1 MTTNLMDQ
9 YIQNTRNNI
18 KDFTK
23 MFFGEEYNEEISNE
37 YIDTYIESRI
47 YNFGEGED
55 KFFYIRINS
64 NLSIKKNELQM
75 RFPKIEEKVLD
86 DNLRIYQ
93 FVFYIDGVR
102 PIADLPQ
109 FCKLVCDKRNTQFE
123 LKSVIN
129 LEERLSKLIK
139 RVNEE
144 KESFFKK
151 YETEYFS
158 LNIEKYKL
166 IDNTYKVDL
175 NYEFKIPYIYSEKV
189 IEEVYNEG
197 VINEDKLMIEY
208 TLLTL
213 LCIKDINKGNFDTK
227 YIVNF
232 ASSLYK
238 KKQKLKQTLKIL
250 DNAVAQDKV
259 FLKLNYQDFEE
270 NKELIYELMKDGF
283 RFAIIIDDTF
293 NPSIMDLKKLSI
305 FKYLLIEEQ
314 SKNFDEIKR
323 LEQYLNNIVIYEV

>member
-23 MFFGEEYNEEISNE
+23 MFFGEEYSEEISNE
-37 YIDTYIESRI
+37 YIDSYIESRI

-102 PIADLPQ
+102 SIADLPQ

-129 LEERLSKLIK
+129 LEERLLKLIK

>member
-129 LEERLSKLIK
+129 LEERLLKLIK

-293 NPSIMDLKKLSI
+293 NPSIMELKKLSI
-305 FKYLLIEEQ
+305 FKYLLIAEQ

-323 LEQYLNNIVIYEV
+323 VEQYLNNIVIYEV

>member
-129 LEERLSKLIK
+129 LEERLLKLIK

-293 NPSIMDLKKLSI
+293 NPSIMELKKLSI
-305 FKYLLIEEQ
+305 FKYLLIAEQ

>member
-129 LEERLSKLIK
+129 LEERLLKLIK

-213 LCIKDINKGNFDTK
+213 LCIKDINNGNFDTK

-293 NPSIMDLKKLSI
+293 NPSIMELKKLSI
-305 FKYLLIEEQ
+305 FKYLLIAEQ

-323 LEQYLNNIVIYEV
+323 VEQYLNNIVIYEV

>member
-1 MTTNLMDQ
+1 MTANLMDQ

-129 LEERLSKLIK
+129 LEERLLKLIK

-213 LCIKDINKGNFDTK
+213 LCIKDINKGKFDTK

-259 FLKLNYQDFEE
+259 FLKLNYHDFEE

-283 RFAIIIDDTF
+283 RFAIIIDDIF
-293 NPSIMDLKKLSI
+293 NPSIMELKKLSI

-314 SKNFDEIKR
+314 SKNYDEIKR

>member
-1 MTTNLMDQ
+1 MTANLMDQ

-259 FLKLNYQDFEE
+259 FLKLNYHDFEE

-293 NPSIMDLKKLSI
+293 NPSIMELKKLSI
-305 FKYLLIEEQ
+305 FKYLLIAEQ

>member
-1 MTTNLMDQ
+1 M
-9 YIQNTRNNI
+9 
-18 KDFTK
+18 
-23 MFFGEEYNEEISNE
+23 
-37 YIDTYIESRI
+37 
-47 YNFGEGED
+47 
-55 KFFYIRINS
+55 
-64 NLSIKKNELQM
+64 
-75 RFPKIEEKVLD
+75 
-86 DNLRIYQ
+86 
-93 FVFYIDGVR
+93 
-102 PIADLPQ
+102 
-109 FCKLVCDKRNTQFE
+109 
-123 LKSVIN
+123 
-129 LEERLSKLIK
+129 
-139 RVNEE
+139 
-144 KESFFKK
+144 
-151 YETEYFS
+151 
-158 LNIEKYKL
+158 
-166 IDNTYKVDL
+166 
-175 NYEFKIPYIYSEKV
+175 
-189 IEEVYNEG
+189 YNEG

-293 NPSIMDLKKLSI
+293 NPSIMELKKLSI

-314 SKNFDEIKR
+314 SKNYDEIKR

>member
-47 YNFGEGED
+47 YNFGEGKD

-129 LEERLSKLIK
+129 LEERLLKLIK

-259 FLKLNYQDFEE
+259 FLKLNYHDFEE

-293 NPSIMDLKKLSI
+293 SPSIMELKKLSI
-305 FKYLLIEEQ
+305 FKYLLIAEQ

>member
-1 MTTNLMDQ
+1 MTSNLTDQ
-9 YIQNTRNNI
+9 YIKIIKNGI

-47 YNFGEGED
+47 YNYGEGDD

-64 NLSIKKNELQM
+64 NLLAKKKDLQI
-75 RFPKIEEKVLD
+75 RFPKIEEKILD
-86 DNLRIYQ
+86 NNMKIYQ

-102 PIADLPQ
+102 QIADLPQ
-109 FCKLVCDKRNTQFE
+109 FCKLICDKRDTQFE

-129 LEERLSKLIK
+129 LEERVLKLIK
-139 RVNEE
+139 KINEE
-144 KESFFKK
+144 KEEFFKK

-158 LNIEKYKL
+158 LDIEKYKL

-175 NYEFKIPYIYSEKV
+175 NYKFKIPYIYSDRV

-213 LCIKDINKGNFDTK
+213 LCIKDINKVDFDTK

-238 KKQKLKQTLKIL
+238 KKQKLKQTLRIL

-259 FLKLNYQDFEE
+259 FFKLFYHDFEE

-293 NPSIMDLKKLSI
+293 NPSIMELKKLSI
-305 FKYLLIEEQ
+305 FKYLLVTEQ
-314 SKNFDEIKR
+314 SKNYYEIKR
-323 LEQYLNNIVIYEV
+323 LEQYLNNIVIYEL

>member
-64 NLSIKKNELQM
+64 NLTIKKNELQM
-75 RFPKIEEKVLD
+75 RIPKIEEKVLD

-129 LEERLSKLIK
+129 LEERLLKLIK

-175 NYEFKIPYIYSEKV
+175 NCEFKIPYIYSEKV

-293 NPSIMDLKKLSI
+293 NPSIMELKKLSI
-305 FKYLLIEEQ
+305 FKYLLIAEQ

-323 LEQYLNNIVIYEV
+323 VEQYLNNIVIYEV

>member
-1 MTTNLMDQ
+1 MTANLMDQ

-129 LEERLSKLIK
+129 LEERLLKLIK

>member
-93 FVFYIDGVR
+93 IVFYIDGVR

-129 LEERLSKLIK
+129 LEERLLKLIK

-293 NPSIMDLKKLSI
+293 NPSIMELKKLSI
-305 FKYLLIEEQ
+305 FKYLLIAEQ

-323 LEQYLNNIVIYEV
+323 VEQYLNNIVIYEV

>member
-1 MTTNLMDQ
+1 MTANLMDQ

-102 PIADLPQ
+102 PMADLPQ

-129 LEERLSKLIK
+129 LEERLLKLIK

-293 NPSIMDLKKLSI
+293 NPSIMELKKLSI
-305 FKYLLIEEQ
+305 FKYLLIAEQ

-323 LEQYLNNIVIYEV
+323 VEQYLNNIVIYEV

>member
-1 MTTNLMDQ
+1 MTANLMDQ

-129 LEERLSKLIK
+129 LEERLLKLIK

-259 FLKLNYQDFEE
+259 FLKLNYHDFEE

-293 NPSIMDLKKLSI
+293 SPSIMELKKLSI
-305 FKYLLIEEQ
+305 FKYLLIAEQ

>member
-93 FVFYIDGVR
+93 FVFFFVGVR

-129 LEERLSKLIK
+129 LEERLLKLIK

-293 NPSIMDLKKLSI
+293 NPSIMELKKLSI
-305 FKYLLIEEQ
+305 FKYLLIAEQ

-323 LEQYLNNIVIYEV
+323 VEQYLNNIVIYEV

>member
-1 MTTNLMDQ
+1 MTANLMDQ

-213 LCIKDINKGNFDTK
+213 LCIKDVNKGNFDTK

-259 FLKLNYQDFEE
+259 FLKLNYHDFEE

-293 NPSIMDLKKLSI
+293 NPSIMELKKLSI

-314 SKNFDEIKR
+314 SKNYDEIKR
-323 LEQYLNNIVIYEV
+323 LEQYINNIVIYEV

>member
-1 MTTNLMDQ
+1 MTANLMDQ

-129 LEERLSKLIK
+129 LEERLSRLIK

-144 KESFFKK
+144 KECFFKK

>member
-123 LKSVIN
+123 LKFVIN
-129 LEERLSKLIK
+129 LEERLLKLIK

-259 FLKLNYQDFEE
+259 FLKLNYHDFEE

-314 SKNFDEIKR
+314 SKNYDEIKR

>member
-1 MTTNLMDQ
+1 MTANLMDQ

-23 MFFGEEYNEEISNE
+23 MFFGEEYNEEVSNE

-102 PIADLPQ
+102 SIADLPQ

-129 LEERLSKLIK
+129 LEERLLKLIK

-293 NPSIMDLKKLSI
+293 NPSIMELKKLSI
-305 FKYLLIEEQ
+305 FKYLLIAEQ

>member
-47 YNFGEGED
+47 YNFGEGKD

-139 RVNEE
+139 RANEE

-293 NPSIMDLKKLSI
+293 NPSIMELKKLSI
-305 FKYLLIEEQ
+305 FKYLLIAEQ

>member
-1 MTTNLMDQ
+1 MTANLMDQ

-23 MFFGEEYNEEISNE
+23 MFFGEEYSEEISNE
-37 YIDTYIESRI
+37 YIDSYIESRI

-102 PIADLPQ
+102 SIADLPQ

-129 LEERLSKLIK
+129 LEERLLKLIK

>member
-109 FCKLVCDKRNTQFE
+109 FCKLVCDKRHTQFE

-129 LEERLSKLIK
+129 LEERLLKLIK

-293 NPSIMDLKKLSI
+293 NPSIMELKKLSI
-305 FKYLLIEEQ
+305 FKYLLIAEQ

-323 LEQYLNNIVIYEV
+323 VEQYLNNIVIYEV

>member
-1 MTTNLMDQ
+1 MTANLMDQ

-129 LEERLSKLIK
+129 LEERLLKLIK

-293 NPSIMDLKKLSI
+293 NPSIMELKKLSI

-314 SKNFDEIKR
+314 SKNYDEIKR

>member
-47 YNFGEGED
+47 YNFGEGKD

-129 LEERLSKLIK
+129 LEERLLKLIK

-213 LCIKDINKGNFDTK
+213 LCIKDINKGKFDTK

>member
-1 MTTNLMDQ
+1 MTANLMDQ

-129 LEERLSKLIK
+129 LEERLLKLIK

-151 YETEYFS
+151 YETNYF
-158 LNIEKYKL
+158 
-166 IDNTYKVDL
+166 
-175 NYEFKIPYIYSEKV
+175 
-189 IEEVYNEG
+189 
-197 VINEDKLMIEY
+197 
-208 TLLTL
+208 
-213 LCIKDINKGNFDTK
+213 
-227 YIVNF
+227 
-232 ASSLYK
+232 
-238 KKQKLKQTLKIL
+238 
-250 DNAVAQDKV
+250 
-259 FLKLNYQDFEE
+259 
-270 NKELIYELMKDGF
+270 
-283 RFAIIIDDTF
+283 
-293 NPSIMDLKKLSI
+293 
-305 FKYLLIEEQ
+305 
-314 SKNFDEIKR
+314 
-323 LEQYLNNIVIYEV
+323 